1 MEGTEHSRPFL
12 GITVVGILAIAL
24 GWAVGALGPA
34 LAFMA
39 GAALTMAVVLLSSA
53 SRPTTLLTA
62 ATSEP
67 SEGWSE
73 FHRELAR
80 ARRFDR
86 PFGIV
91 RYIDVG
97 QGVMTE
103 RHLRDKVA
111 ALGRRIDRVW
121 LDGGDLFV
129 LMPESDAGAVETAV
143 ARARYRVGEALDR
156 TISATFPANGIT
168 SGSLIACLYQG
179 DASPVAIGALGP
191 VASALSTVSATD
203 GGELVESAT

>member
-1 MEGTEHSRPFL
+1 MEGREHSRTFL
-12 GITVVGILAIAL
+12 GITLVCLLAIVL
-24 GWAVGALGPA
+24 GWSVGALGPA
-34 LAFMA
+34 LAFTA
-39 GAALTMAVVLLSSA
+39 GTALTMAVVMLRSA
-53 SRPTTLLTA
+53 SPAPTLLTA

-67 SEGWSE
+67 TEGWSE

-91 RYIDVG
+91 RYVDVG
-97 QGVMTE
+97 GGVMTE

-111 ALGRRIDRVW
+111 AVARRIDRVW

-156 TISATFPANGIT
+156 TITATFPANGIT

-191 VASALSTVSATD
+191 VASALSSVSATD
-203 GGELVESAT
+203 SGELVESAT

>member
-1 MEGTEHSRPFL
+1 MEGTGHSRPFL
-12 GITVVGILAIAL
+12 GISVVIILALAV
-24 GWAVGALGPA
+24 GWFVGALGLA
-34 LAFMA
+34 LAFTT
-39 GAALTMAVVLLSSA
+39 GAALTMAVVLRSSA
-53 SRPTTLLTA
+53 ARPTTLLTA

-67 SEGWSE
+67 PEGWSE

-91 RYIDVG
+91 RYVGVG
-97 QGVMTE
+97 QGVMTD

-143 ARARYRVGEALDR
+143 ARARYRVGEALER
-156 TISATFPANGIT
+156 SISATFPANGIT

-191 VASALSTVSATD
+191 VASALSTVSSTD
-203 GGELVESAT
+203 GGELAESAT

>member
-1 MEGTEHSRPFL
+1 MEGREHSRTFL
-12 GITVVGILAIAL
+12 GITLVCLLAIVL
-24 GWAVGALGPA
+24 GWSVGALGPA
-34 LAFMA
+34 LAFTA
-39 GAALTMAVVLLSSA
+39 GTALTMAVVMLRSA
-53 SRPTTLLTA
+53 SPAPTLLTA

-67 SEGWSE
+67 TEGWSE

-91 RYIDVG
+91 RYVDVG
-97 QGVMTE
+97 GGVMTE

-111 ALGRRIDRVW
+111 AVARRIDRVW

-156 TISATFPANGIT
+156 TVSATFPANGIT

-191 VASALSTVSATD
+191 VASALSSVSATD
-203 GGELVESAT
+203 SGELVESAT

>member
-1 MEGTEHSRPFL
+1 MEGREHSRTFL
-12 GITVVGILAIAL
+12 GITLVCLLAIVL
-24 GWAVGALGPA
+24 GWSVGALGPA
-34 LAFMA
+34 LAFTA
-39 GAALTMAVVLLSSA
+39 GTALTMAVVMLRSA
-53 SRPTTLLTA
+53 SPAPTLLTA

-67 SEGWSE
+67 TEGWSE

-91 RYIDVG
+91 RYVG
-97 QGVMTE
+97 VGGGVMTE
-103 RHLRDKVA
+103 RYLRDKVA
-111 ALGRRIDRVW
+111 AVARRIDRVW

-156 TISATFPANGIT
+156 TITATFPANGIT

-191 VASALSTVSATD
+191 VASALSSVSATD
-203 GGELVESAT
+203 SGELVESAT